1 MSPGARFLREGLLRL
16 LLVGASLALGT
27 LAIEGLARVRVWTW
41 TREPDVVRHPFA
53 QFDPELGWSKPPG
66 ARGILRRPEY
76 RVPLVINSHGLRG
89 PEISLEKP
97 AGTLRVL
104 LVGDSFTEG
113 YTVPEEQTLRSR
125 LEVDLGRLRSRPVQ
139 VINGG
144 TAGWGTDQEV
154 LFYEKTGRLF
164 SPDLVVLLFYYNDL
178 YRDGDLRIQPWFEL
192 DEAGALVLRNSP
204 VPAHREFYRAEP
216 FSVKPY
222 KGSVALALLQPRL
235 DSHPRIAAA
244 LSRFGLSEPP
254 SGVQEIP
261 EELHP
266 FGRQRPRQVR
276 AHWDRVRAL
285 MNRLRSDAEQS
296 GARFAAFYIPA
307 RFEIDDAA
315 WTLTRELYGLN
326 AQWDRSRVAEEF
338 GRIATELGIPIVD
351 PRAAF
356 RSREAKGDATYF
368 PQDGH
373 WTAAGNEVAGRE
385 LLRILS
391 AQSWFGALAAP
402 GKAAEGGGLK

>member
-1 MSPGARFLREGLLRL
+1 MSRGVPFLREGLLRL
-16 LLVGASLALGT
+16 LLAGASLVLGALA
-27 LAIEGLARVRVWTW
+27 LEGLARVVVWNW

-53 QFDPELGWSKPPG
+53 QFDAELGWSKPPG

-76 RVPLVINSHGLRG
+76 RVPLAINSLGLRG
-89 PEISLEKP
+89 PEIPLDKP
-97 AGTLRVL
+97 ADTLRVL

-125 LEVDLGRLRSRPVQ
+125 LEVDLGRVRSRPVQ
-139 VINGG
+139 VVNGG

-154 LFYEKTGRLF
+154 LFYEKTGRRF
-164 SPDLVVLLFYYNDL
+164 APDLVVLLFYYNDL
-178 YRDGDLRIQPWFEL
+178 YRDGDLRIQPWFDL

-222 KGSVALALLQPRL
+222 KGSIALALLQPRL

-244 LSRFGLSEPP
+244 LSRVGLAEPP

-276 AHWDRVRAL
+276 AHWDRLRAL
-285 MNRLRSDAEQS
+285 LSRLRAGVEQD
-296 GARFAAFYIPA
+296 GARFAVFYVPA
-307 RFEIDDAA
+307 RFEIDDMA
-315 WTLTRELYGLN
+315 WSLTRDLYGLN
-326 AQWDRSRVAEEF
+326 AQWDRNRVADEF

-356 RSREAKGDATYF
+356 RSREAAGEPTYF

-373 WTAAGNEVAGRE
+373 WTAVGNEVAGRE
-385 LLRILS
+385 LMRILS
-391 AQSWFGALAAP
+391 AQSWFSSLPAP
-402 GKAAEGGGLK
+402 GKSTAEGGLK